1 MKTLKLEQIIELLK
15 RIEPV
20 VEKDNGYSVFSPEQL
35 TEEDAVIL
43 RAIGYRVE
51 FSNGFIGDEYDPGES
66 DCWYVERVQ
75 S

>member
-1 MKTLKLEQIIELLK
+1 MKTLKLEQITELLK

-43 RAIGYRVE
+43 RAIGYRVD
-51 FSNGFIGDEYDPGES
+51 FSSGYVGDGYEPGED
-66 DCWYVERVQ
+66 DCWYVERIE

>member
-1 MKTLKLEQIIELLK
+1 MKTLKLEQITELLK

-35 TEEDAVIL
+35 TEEGAMIL
-43 RAIGYRVE
+43 RAVGYRVA
-51 FSNGFIGDEYDPGES
+51 FSSGYVGDEYEPSES

-75 S
+75 

>member
-1 MKTLKLEQIIELLK
+1 MKTLKLAEIRELLK
-15 RIEPV
+15 RVEPV
-20 VEKDNGYSVFSPEQL
+20 IEKDNGYSVFLPEQL

-51 FSNGFIGDEYDPGES
+51 FSSGYVGDEYEPGES

-75 S
+75 